1 MVRAGIPETV
11 AMAISGHKTW
21 AIFDRYNITSDDDLK
36 EAAQKRQAFIEG
48 QEKQLR
54 FGYVLPISKERSD
67 EATG

>member
-1 MVRAGIPETV
+1 MVCCYGFYSNVSQR
-11 AMAISGHKTW
+11 SSSK
-21 AIFDRYNITSDDDLK
+21 RKDLK

-54 FGYVLPISKERSD
+54 FGYVLPISTERSD